1 LAVRPRSPATA
12 AGPAA
17 ANAETEARPAG
28 DAIADLA
35 RQLLDLDDGQLSP
48 RDKRVIER
56 VVKRLAISRDVGEE
70 FTRDW
75 TLGQRLADAVAKVG
89 GSWGFITGFAVVLAS
104 WVTLNTA
111 VLATR
116 AFDPYPYILLNL
128 CLSVL
133 AAIQGPII
141 LMSQNRAAARDRIMA
156 RHDYEVNLKAEI
168 EIAGLHAKLDQI
180 RAHELATL
188 IEHLE
193 AAVES
198 IRRPAAPG

>member
-1 LAVRPRSPATA
+1 VK
-12 AGPAA
+12 
-17 ANAETEARPAG
+17 PAG

-35 RQLLDLDDGQLSP
+35 RQLLDLDEGKLSP

-75 TLGQRLADAVAKVG
+75 TFGQRLADAVANVG
-89 GSWGFITGFAVVLAS
+89 GSWGFITGFGVVLVS
-104 WVTLNTA
+104 WVTLNT
-111 VLATR
+111 VILAAR

-193 AAVES
+193 TAVES